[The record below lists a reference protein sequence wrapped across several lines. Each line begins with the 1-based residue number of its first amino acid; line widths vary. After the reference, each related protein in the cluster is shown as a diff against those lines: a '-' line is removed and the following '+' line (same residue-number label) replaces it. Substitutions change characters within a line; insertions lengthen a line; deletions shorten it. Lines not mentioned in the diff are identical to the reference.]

1 MRPFSWLKAGE
12 GREHAS
18 SNPLCAPAAS
28 LPGTLGNPSAGGCH
42 LAAVP
47 SPALDYF
54 TSSVSPSLLQ
64 TYFPMLHLLRGAQ
77 WILCPETLPFADQ
90 EGLAASGSWS
100 SKGTSFIIPRCL
112 LRGCYGCCI
121 WLSGYLPCHS
131 VHPPSDGHGFLTPGS
146 LLWLYRQLSPGN
158 TICT

>member
-64 TYFPMLHLLRGAQ
+64 TYFPTLHLLRGAQ
-77 WILCPETLPFADQ
+77 WILCPEDIALCRPGGSCSLRKLVQQRDLLHYPTLSPQ
-90 EGLAASGSWS
+90 G
-100 SKGTSFIIPRCL
+100 
-112 LRGCYGCCI
+112 
-121 WLSGYLPCHS
+121 
-131 VHPPSDGHGFLTPGS
+131 V
-146 LLWLYRQLSPGN
+146 LWLLYLAVRLSALSLCPSSQ
-158 TICT
+158 